1 MRWRGNRRCWAR
13 RPQLQCPM
21 RPRGV
26 VVGGVPGKHLVQVS
40 LAEDQRPVGTSVRS
54 VRINRSAKQFA
65 RGHRGRIF
73 TTSIPASARTASNAA
88 CSTAGR
94 ARPGRDVAPR
104 RATVAATAGS
114 PKRRIRLL
122 GDQTPSGRG
131 QGPRVQ
137 GASREV
143 PGLGLFRCSG
153 RKRGGVRCGGR
164 AQRPHLRTGGSRT
177 AATSTVTPPDVLGR
191 CGRSRCWRRR
201 CMPAPSAGLTSQFGN
216 T

>member
-1 MRWRGNRRCWAR
+1 M
-13 RPQLQCPM
+13 P
-21 RPRGV
+21 
-26 VVGGVPGKHLVQVS
+26 
-40 LAEDQRPVGTSVRS
+40 
-54 VRINRSAKQFA
+54 
-65 RGHRGRIF
+65 
-73 TTSIPASARTASNAA
+73 PAQ
-88 CSTAGR
+88 AGR
-94 ARPGRDVAPR
+94 ARPSRDVAPR
-104 RATVAATAGS
+104 RATVAAIAGC
-114 PKRRIRLL
+114 PKRRDRLL

-164 AQRPHLRTGGSRT
+164 ARRPHLRTGGSRT

-201 CMPAPSAGLTSQFGN
+201 CMPAPSAGLTSQIREYMTAARSPPSVMTCSTERDTCHFLLGRLMARRQKGRAGEPCGVPEVVPGSL
-216 T
+216 TSGDPWLGMIAACRCACCT